1 MSKVT
6 SEQIE
11 RKLNEKISALEQTIK
26 RVREEAQ
33 QKYDSEHEKVRALKK
48 ENATLKRDNETKA
61 QKITRLEE
69 YLNVSKEIA
78 NNLQNE
84 KKQLESQVL

>member
-1 MSKVT
+1 VT

-11 RKLNEKISALEQTIK
+11 RKLNEKISALEQTLK

-33 QKYDSEHEKVRALKK
+33 QKYDSEHEKVRSLKK
-48 ENATLKRDNETKA
+48 ENAALKRDNEAKS
-61 QKITRLEE
+61 QKIIRLEE

-84 KKQLESQVL
+84 KKQLENQVLH